1 MGAQKPDVIE
11 LRPLGP
17 FFSLKDG
24 RRNGSFLGSFLRGCS
39 LSKDI
44 PFQSI
49 FAVIFF
55 IDIDTNAIAIHC
67 VQPYLMRV
75 MGILTLSNF
84 QPRIP
89 SPLRP
94 LLGLPLPPEP
104 LREEGAGTAQD
115 VAPALPPPLALIRRR
130 HQTDPRQGHNSKENV
145 LA

>member
-55 IDIDTNAIAIHC
+55 IDIDTNAIAIYF
-67 VQPYLMRV
+67 VQPYL
-75 MGILTLSNF
+75 I
-84 QPRIP
+84 
-89 SPLRP
+89 RP
-94 LLGLPLPPEP
+94 WRPWLPLQ
-104 LREEGAGTAQD
+104 R
-115 VAPALPPPLALIRRR
+115 
-130 HQTDPRQGHNSKENV
+130 
-145 LA
+145 